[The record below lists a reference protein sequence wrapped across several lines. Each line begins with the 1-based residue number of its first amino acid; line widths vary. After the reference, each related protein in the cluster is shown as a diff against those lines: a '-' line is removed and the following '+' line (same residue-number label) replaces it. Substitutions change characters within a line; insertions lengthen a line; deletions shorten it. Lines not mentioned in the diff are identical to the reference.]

1 VTGFEVF
8 ERPRAPKHPRADETA
23 AAELRRAAEE
33 LRERAQRLDATAQIL
48 DPIPAPKIEISD
60 AAGAATS
67 AAEIFDLAVEAVA
80 QHLESDVIHYT
91 WNGNPRRPNNYR
103 AAAAD
108 ARTTPNPYRKAD
120 S

>member
-1 VTGFEVF
+1 MSAPTGFEVF
-8 ERPRAPKHPRADETA
+8 ERPRAPKGAANNP
-23 AAELRRAAEE
+23 AAEHLHKIAEALLSAAE
-33 LRERAQRLDATAQIL
+33 QIAL
-48 DPIPAPKIEISD
+48 ISHQIKAPTRD

-80 QHLESDVIHYT
+80 QHLESGIIHYT

-108 ARTTPNPYRKAD
+108 ARSTPNPYRKAEP
-120 S
+120 

>member
-8 ERPRAPKHPRADETA
+8 ERPRAPKRRHSPDEIA
-23 AAELRRAAEE
+23 AAELRHAAEE

-48 DPIPAPKIEISD
+48 DPTPEAKIVKDPSD
-60 AAGAATS
+60 F
-67 AAEIFDLAVEAVA
+67 AEVFDLAVEAVA
-80 QHLESDVIHYT
+80 QHLESGVVHYT

-108 ARTTPNPYRKAD
+108 ARSTPNPYRKD
-120 S
+120 DQ